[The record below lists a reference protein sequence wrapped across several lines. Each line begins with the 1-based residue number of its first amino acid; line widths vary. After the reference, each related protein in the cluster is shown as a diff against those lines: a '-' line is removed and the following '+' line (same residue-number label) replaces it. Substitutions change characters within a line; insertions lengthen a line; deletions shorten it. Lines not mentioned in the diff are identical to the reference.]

1 MSGSIFVGRKID
13 MIHVIASI
21 RVKAG
26 RVSEF
31 LELFKA
37 NVPNVKAEKGCVT
50 YVPTVD
56 IDAHH
61 PLQQM
66 DEQVVTVIETW
77 ESLEAL
83 GDHLQAPHMLAYRE
97 KVAGMVE
104 ELSLKI
110 LSEA

>member
-1 MSGSIFVGRKID
+1 MSGSIFIRRD
-13 MIHVIASI
+13 TEMIHVIASI

-31 LELFKA
+31 LDIFKA
-37 NVPNVKAEKGCVT
+37 NVPSVKAEKGCVT
-50 YVPTVD
+50 YVPAVD
-56 IDAHH
+56 IDARH
-61 PLQQM
+61 PLQQL
-66 DEQVVTVIETW
+66 DEQVVTVIEAW

-104 ELSLKI
+104 DLSLKI